1 MSRFIVALFL
11 LLTLTVVSAFGQ
23 GGSRFVR
30 SPSCPY
36 QDDAVVLEIS
46 GLHIA
51 DREVPFDKP
60 FVAGDDWLAQLR
72 LRIVNKGTKPIAG
85 IKITIG
91 LLEGVDEELPTY
103 ASFAYGMQ
111 FFRINQVKTK
121 RGQSRLFTLIKPG
134 EEIEITAENSRPYGL
149 RYMDAMLEGTTRA
162 KNWKEFVPKAGAR
175 FHRAEVMSPVIWF
188 TDGSEG
194 SAELLVGAK
203 CSGRG
208 DKQ

>member
-1 MSRFIVALFL
+1 MSRYIVPLFL
-11 LLTLTVVSAFGQ
+11 LLMLTFVSAFGQ
-23 GGSRFVR
+23 GRSRFIR
-30 SPSCPY
+30 APSCPY

-46 GLHIA
+46 GLRIA
-51 DREVPFDKP
+51 DRAVSFDQS
-60 FVAGDDWLAQLR
+60 FIAGDDWLAQLR
-72 LRIVNKGTKPIAG
+72 LRIVNKGTKPIAA

-103 ASFAYGMQ
+103 ASFDYGMQ

-121 RGQSRLFTLIKPG
+121 RNKPKLLTLIKPG
-134 EEIEITAENSRPYGL
+134 EEIEITAESSRPYGL

-175 FHRAEVMSPVIWF
+175 FHRAEMMGPAIWF

-203 CSGRG
+203 CSGRAE
-208 DKQ
+208 KQ